1 MEISASFAAQNYA
14 RARPATEPSEN
25 SFMRAADS
33 FAQTLEQGEQ
43 TSAAAMVGGA
53 DPHALVQALS
63 ASELAV
69 ETAVTVRN
77 KVVEAYQEILR
88 MQV

>member
-1 MEISASFAAQNYA
+1 MDITATQAAQGYLK
-14 RARPATEPSEN
+14 ARPATEPSQG
-25 SFMRAADS
+25 MLKAAEE
-33 FAQTLEQGEQ
+33 FAATLQKGE
-43 TSAAAMVGGA
+43 TTAAAAMTGGA

-69 ETAVTVRN
+69 ETAVTVRD
-77 KVVEAYQEILR
+77 KVVAAYQEILR